1 MKVKLDLFY
10 LNEARRI
17 REEYLLALS
26 NIKKKQPSINRYR
39 KEIERYRDEID
50 ELYEGEEKNSI
61 KEKLYIEKMDELIKN
76 VDKIESQIQPYYIKI
91 KKLNEDSLKLKN
103 LIIEKYPSITIDEI
117 KQQIIP
123 FIADLK

>member
-1 MKVKLDLFY
+1 MIVKLDSLY

-17 REEYLLALS
+17 REEYLLSLS
-26 NIKKKQPSINRYR
+26 HIKKKQPSINKYR

-50 ELYEGEEKNSI
+50 NLYKSDEKNSI
-61 KEKLYIEKMDELIKN
+61 KENLYIEKMEELIKN
-76 VDKIESQIQPYYIKI
+76 VDKIENQIQPFYIKI
-91 KKLNEDSLKLKN
+91 KKLNEDSLKLKK
-103 LIIEKYPSITIDEI
+103 LIIEKYPTITVDEI